1 MVFVIFNRSSQKS
14 SDKDIII
21 ISKSYDDNS
30 VSKLDELSENTDQSI
45 IVNDDIDSKDYY
57 PKHQFNNT
65 STDDNNNGDSELI
78 NNEDE
83 LNSKMEEINV
93 AIKASQD
100 PNAPNAPG
108 AVIVEELGG
117 LLFLDGLS
125 YEQAPF
131 IKVPPPIGSTK
142 AAYKGTWSL
151 LKEHEDYFRTERPHR
166 LHIPHLAQPISRQ
179 EFHETFR
186 LTSTPVIIP
195 FEYMRHLGVRTRAWT
210 LDELLKKFPFT
221 PSATTTL
228 EKLAI
233 YSPKSGF
240 KDGLDL
246 GPALYALAQDSK
258 LLKKGGFARNFPRN
272 LMIKSKYLPMLEVSR
287 PPFLDKSRFQAPT
300 LWFVIIIVL
309 ISIIYIY

>member
-1 MVFVIFNRSSQKS
+1 MIKRQHQHHDKLNINTNIGNNNNNSNQQQQQQQNSHLETNFSNSKNQKLDDKNGSSSLLTPTGINNNNGNNNVIIGYLSSFNTSNLKKYLAVFFISIVVFVIFNRPSQKS

-166 LHIPHLAQPISRQ
+166 DR
-179 EFHETFR
+179 
-186 LTSTPVIIP
+186 
-195 FEYMRHLGVRTRAWT
+195 
-210 LDELLKKFPFT
+210 
-221 PSATTTL
+221 
-228 EKLAI
+228 
-233 YSPKSGF
+233 KS
-240 KDGLDL
+240 
-246 GPALYALAQDSK
+246 
-258 LLKKGGFARNFPRN
+258 
-272 LMIKSKYLPMLEVSR
+272 V
-287 PPFLDKSRFQAPT
+287 
-300 LWFVIIIVL
+300 V
-309 ISIIYIY
+309 